1 MVQVLSHLN
10 RTEIPSNHIMVRWTK
25 NACRV
30 LPDHLRMY
38 QRDSPALT
46 STSFRHTA
54 LYRTAVEL
62 VQLGD
67 SNPESFEVAMNN
79 MLDAMPKITEASKI
93 RDGLGLEQRLH
104 EAAQTSEHLAQ
115 MGQTD
120 GSRRHVRLSPN
131 MGAPLKRKDLGR
143 PTSARVRPGY
153 EVSKPSKT
161 RTRFCSVCR
170 SKGHNSGGCPSV
182 ENATKKPRREARC
195 SNCGLL
201 GHKKNAC
208 AGRPPTMMG

>member
-67 SNPESFEVAMNN
+67 SNPESFEVAMNS

-104 EAAQTSEHLAQ
+104 EAAQTACTWRKWDKQTGHGDMLA
-115 MGQTD
+115 
-120 GSRRHVRLSPN
+120 
-131 MGAPLKRKDLGR
+131 
-143 PTSARVRPGY
+143 
-153 EVSKPSKT
+153 
-161 RTRFCSVCR
+161 C
-170 SKGHNSGGCPSV
+170 
-182 ENATKKPRREARC
+182 
-195 SNCGLL
+195 LL
-201 GHKKNAC
+201 TWVLH
-208 AGRPPTMMG
+208 